1 MVAMLWRPRL
11 FPKILT
17 VEAIAN
23 SASKLFPTLCAAD
36 DLDLLGN
43 SDQIEF
49 FSEFAVQN
57 VEFGDL
63 NFDLDKHTTLFELPE
78 FDFNANNKHQVPS
91 QVDVLNFSHF
101 KLNMIGLHPQTYF
114 NDFYPQ
120 KSSPQLVVSTDS
132 SAAPLDDE
140 FGPLTRH
147 SLLLMLEVPPVMDY
161 YADAAAAHHS
171 AAAHAALAVPSVP
184 MTVPMPQPMAKP
196 ALARKRK
203 MSDDDDRRPSL
214 VLVLLLMGL
223 LSPDNHGHSHGHGR
237 KVARQKSSYDCLYC
251 DALFKVKGYLTRHLK
266 KHNSLK
272 AFVCPFYEE
281 EGNLG
286 TKCHPTGGFSR
297 RDTYKTHLKALH
309 FIYPPGTKLTERN
322 EVGGRCAGCFEH
334 FESNHQW
341 LVRHIEVGECKGTIG
356 AKSSPTVKQE
366 MP

>member
-1 MVAMLWRPRL
+1 MFLLGLHASAAEAQGVFSAVVSMLWRPRL
-11 FPKILT
+11 FPAILT
-17 VEAIAN
+17 IDAIAN
-23 SASKLFPTLCAAD
+23 SAKLFPTLCAAD
-36 DLDLLGN
+36 DLELLGN

-63 NFDLDKHTTLFELPE
+63 NFDLDKQTTSQYELPE
-78 FDFNANNKHQVPS
+78 FDFGASKPPAH
-91 QVDVLNFSHF
+91 VDVLNFSHF

-140 FGPLTRH
+140 FGPITRH
-147 SLLLMLEVPPVMDY
+147 SLLLILEVPPVMDY
-161 YADAAAAHHS
+161 FDAAPAAVP
-171 AAAHAALAVPSVP
+171 AAMPSVP
-184 MTVPMPQPMAKP
+184 MTVPMAGQMAKP
-196 ALARKRK
+196 ARKRK
-203 MSDDDDRRPSL
+203 MSDEERRHSL
-214 VLVLLLMGL
+214 VLLMGL
-223 LSPDNHGHSHGHGR
+223 SPEGHCR
-237 KVARQKSSYDCLYC
+237 KVARQKTSFDCLYC
-251 DALFKVKGYLTRHLK
+251 DASFKVKGYLTRHLK

-356 AKSSPTVKQE
+356 AKASPTVKQE